1 MTIAYMSDQQ
11 KLHAMNQI
19 IEATNELK
27 YEEEWK
33 VKRGTQALQKIKEFL
48 ETTWKVGEL
57 TNLGEQRKEQI
68 KHLDYLDKIYKMS
81 WNEL

>member
-1 MTIAYMSDQQ
+1 
-11 KLHAMNQI
+11 
-19 IEATNELK
+19 
-27 YEEEWK
+27 
-33 VKRGTQALQKIKEFL
+33 
-48 ETTWKVGEL
+48 VGEL